1 MACSDTGDQA
11 ADARADFTTDQ
22 EQRAQRCDEST
33 NLDDRFLCLW
43 TQILKLLDKALDPG
57 DNLFVYTDGVPEAT
71 DAHNE
76 LFGTERMLEALNE
89 DPKAKPEELLYSV
102 QKNIDAFVGDAPQFD
117 DITMMSFNY
126 FGEVKDSKKSDVG
139 QNNE

>member
-1 MACSDTGDQA
+1 
-11 ADARADFTTDQ
+11 
-22 EQRAQRCDEST
+22 
-33 NLDDRFLCLW
+33 
-43 TQILKLLDKALDPG
+43 
-57 DNLFVYTDGVPEAT
+57 
-71 DAHNE
+71 
-76 LFGTERMLEALNE
+76 MLEALNE